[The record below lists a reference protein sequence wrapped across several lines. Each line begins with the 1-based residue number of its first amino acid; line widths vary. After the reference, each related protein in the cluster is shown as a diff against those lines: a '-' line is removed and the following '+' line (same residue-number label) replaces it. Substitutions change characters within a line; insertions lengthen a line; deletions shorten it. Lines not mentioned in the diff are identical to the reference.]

1 MYDSMGIPLEPREE
15 KIIGHDYQGEEIY
28 EYDTYYIM
36 PNGDKVLEG
45 YERDYVHDVGE
56 RVDQW

>member
-1 MYDSMGIPLEPREE
+1 MGVPLGPREE
-15 KIIGHDYQGEEIY
+15 KIIGYDYQGEEIY

-36 PNGDKVLEG
+36 LNGDKVLEG

-56 RVDQW
+56 RVDKW